1 MREPPRTGILILSRN
16 VAIYSTR
23 RLTEAFRERGR
34 PALVLDPAAVGLR
47 VEGGALTMAEGGRP
61 IAPPSVLVPRIGAG
75 VTAHGL
81 SVIRQM
87 ELLGVP
93 TTAGSA
99 AVRLA
104 RDKMESLQVL
114 AAAGLPVP
122 VTALVRD
129 PPDADWAVATVG
141 GPPVVLKFLSG
152 THGTGVFLAE
162 SVDAAQTILEAM
174 WGIEKNLLVQ
184 RYIRA
189 AAGRD
194 LRLFVVGDEVVATIR
209 RTAPPGS
216 FKANLHLGG
225 RAEAVT
231 PDPAAIEIAR
241 TAAKEIGLHVA
252 GVDLLESENGPLVTE
267 VNASPGLEGVEDATG
282 TDVAGAVADAAL
294 ALAGD
299 GRRPK

>member
-1 MREPPRTGILILSRN
+1 MEQPPRTGPLILSRN

-23 RLTEAFRERGR
+23 RLTEAFRARGR
-34 PALVLDPAAVGLR
+34 PAHVLDPAAVGLLLR
-47 VEGGALTMAEGGRP
+47 ESALTCSESERP
-61 IAPPSVLVPRIGAG
+61 LAPPAVLVPRIGAA

-99 AVRLA
+99 AIRLA

-114 AAAGLPVP
+114 AAKGLPVP
-122 VTALVRD
+122 PTALVRET
-129 PPDADWAVATVG
+129 PDADWAVAAVG

-162 SVDAAQTILEAM
+162 SLDAARTILEAM

-184 RYIRA
+184 GYIET

-194 LRLFVVGDEVVATIR
+194 LRLFVIGDEVVASIR

-216 FKANLHLGG
+216 FKANLHQGG
-225 RAEAVT
+225 RATAVT
-231 PDPAAIEIAR
+231 PDDATVELALA
-241 TAAKEIGLHVA
+241 AAKAIGLHVA
-252 GVDLLESENGPLVTE
+252 GVDLLTGDDGPLVTE

-282 TDVAGAVADAAL
+282 KDVAGAVVDAAIRL
-294 ALAGD
+294 AD
-299 GRRPK
+299 GRGNP

>member
-1 MREPPRTGILILSRN
+1 MQRSPLILSRN

-47 VEGGALTMAEGGRP
+47 VEEGALTMAEGGRP
-61 IAPPSVLVPRIGAG
+61 VEAPSVLVPRIGAA

-87 ELLGVP
+87 ELKGVP

-99 AVRLA
+99 AIRLA
-104 RDKMESLQVL
+104 RDKMESLQVM

-122 VTALVRD
+122 ATALVRET
-129 PPDADWAVATVG
+129 PDSDWAVATVG

-162 SVDAAQTILEAM
+162 SLDAAQTILEAM

-194 LRLFVVGDEVVATIR
+194 LRLFVIGDEVVATIR

-216 FKANLHLGG
+216 FKANLHQGG

-231 PDPAAIEIAR
+231 PDPESVEIAL
-241 TAAKEIGLHVA
+241 AAAREIGLHVA
-252 GVDLLESENGPLVTE
+252 GVDLLESEDGPLVTE

-282 TDVAGAVADAAL
+282 RDIAGAIVKSALTLADE
-294 ALAGD
+294 
-299 GRRPK
+299 GRRPV